1 MDWFNWVVMP
11 LIIFCAR
18 IIDMTLGTMRI
29 IAVNRGLKKIAPLI
43 GFFEVMTWIVVVR
56 QVIVEMNNPLW
67 FIAYGLGFAAGNYVG
82 IFMSEKMSMTNVLVR
97 IMTQSDSKK
106 LIKNLEKEGYKVTV
120 IKTQYKN
127 HEGSMMFTNVH
138 SSELDET
145 IKIIK
150 KHNPNAV
157 YSVEDVRRVS
167 NELFRTPLSTK
178 KKKFF
183 GNGKQL
189 KKHK

>member
-1 MDWFNWVVMP
+1 
-11 LIIFCAR
+11 
-18 IIDMTLGTMRI
+18 MTLGTMRI

-82 IFMSEKMSMTNVLVR
+82 ITLSEKMSMTNVIIR
-97 IMTQSDSKK
+97 IMTQQDSTK
-106 LIKNLEKEGYKVTV
+106 LVKNLEKEGYNIT
-120 IKTQYKN
+120 ITKTQYKN
-127 HEGSMMFTNVH
+127 HEGSMLYTNIH
-138 SSELDET
+138 SSELEET

-157 YSVEDVRRVS
+157 YSVEDVRQVS
-167 NELFRTPLSTK
+167 NELFPTHTVK
-178 KKKFF
+178 KKTFF

-189 KKHK
+189 NKHK